1 LPAPLPPETTAAI
14 VLLFLQGFTRDA
26 IADTLHIGQGT
37 VSNELRNL
45 KNNIGEPAFNI
56 LKELGKYLQQNNVSF
71 DDAII
76 GFHVKALLKNLG
88 VDVERIKDFV
98 EGFYAACVQKGV
110 EPTIAITTVKKIID
124 IENDA
129 QIVVEELPQKY
140 QNILNQIKITEEKL
154 ATLNEAI
161 TKTRN
166 DKAVILRELNKKI
179 LELEQRYAHLYQ
191 KYQVSM
197 QKVNFYNK
205 IFESLKLQNI
215 PIRDTVKFAK
225 MMTNAENLGYDEKI
239 IISQIQASKNYHEDL
254 KKIQEMIQQLQAQL
268 TSARSELQAILKQK
282 AEVSEE
288 VELLQHDK
296 FVVTRQVKECKR
308 EISLLTSMFIEEQKA
323 MLRSFY
329 QNIDQAKS
337 KALTEFQ
344 YFSSDMK
351 ETWEG
356 FIEQEKLDA
365 QNSRLRLD
373 DSCQKLNDKCIEYG
387 QIKNHAILAKIIEGT
402 GDPHEILSAM
412 VLILQRFKVW
422 VGKSELKSK
431 GFIFRLVDTLIKNI
445 QEAWNDISKN
455 N

>member
-1 LPAPLPPETTAAI
+1 MPASLPPETIAAI
-14 VLLFLQGFTRDA
+14 VLLFLQGITRDE
-26 IADTLHIGQGT
+26 IADTLKISQGT
-37 VSNELRNL
+37 VSNVLRNL
-45 KNNIGEPAFNI
+45 KNTIGEPAFNI
-56 LKELGKYLQQNNVSF
+56 LKGLGKHLQQNDVSF

-76 GFHVKALLKNLG
+76 GFHVKSLLKRLG
-88 VDVERIKDFV
+88 VDVEKIKDFV
-98 EGFYAACVQKGV
+98 DGFYAACVQNNV
-110 EPTIAITTVKKIID
+110 EPTIAIKTVKKIID

-129 QIVVEELPQKY
+129 QIVFEELPQKY
-140 QNILNQIKITEEKL
+140 KDILNQIKTAEEKL
-154 ATLNEAI
+154 ATLNETIAK
-161 TKTRN
+161 TKN
-166 DKAVILRELNKKI
+166 DKATIIRELNKKI
-179 LELEQRYAHLYQ
+179 LELEQRCEHLYQ
-191 KYQVSM
+191 KYQVSV
-197 QKVNFYNK
+197 QKVDFYNK

-215 PIRDTVKFAK
+215 PIGDTAKFAK
-225 MMTNAENLGYDEKI
+225 MMANAQNLGYDEKI
-239 IISQIQASKNYHEDL
+239 IISQIQSSKTHHEEL
-254 KKIQEMIQQLQAQL
+254 RKIRDMIQHLQEKL
-268 TSARSELQAILKQK
+268 RSTKSELEAILKQK

-288 VELLQHDK
+288 VDLLQQDK
-296 FVVTRQVKECKR
+296 LVVTRQVKACKR
-308 EISLLTSMFIEEQKA
+308 EISLLTSMFIEEQKG

-351 ETWEG
+351 EAWEK

-373 DSCQKLNDKCIEYG
+373 ESCQKLNDKCIEYG

-412 VLILQRFKVW
+412 VIILQRFKVW
-422 VGKSELKSK
+422 VGKSELKSS
-431 GFIFRLVDTLIKNI
+431 GFIFRLTDTLINKI